1 MACEFKAVDWSPI
14 QVVRAPDEWEAAEED
29 VDCCVDCGKIHT
41 AGAFCARC
49 GKRGLATCL
58 KAALP
63 REVAPLF
70 VDHLAADGWVCP
82 ACIVAVHQAGTTL
95 QEEFRVRIAR
105 AQEHDAPPSLAQ
117 EPLLAAVEEG
127 PVKTALL
134 ALFAQS
140 AFQSLPMAA
149 QAAPVMTEA
158 VDPRRVMTWV
168 EGLATAPGRQVIL
181 SEVKGRYA
189 YHLVPENPHDAGSV
203 VDHERRTHFVTL
215 ISLMP
220 LAYRTPPI
228 LQVLHH
234 IMVRLEALR
243 LKCLHANGIEFQIAW
258 ETRFGSLDYTDF
270 TKSALVQAQKAMAD
284 LSKKADQRDER
295 REHPSKRPRK

>member
-228 LQVLHH
+228 PRCS
-234 IMVRLEALR
+234 ITSWS
-243 LKCLHANGIEFQIAW
+243 AW
-258 ETRFGSLDYTDF
+258 
-270 TKSALVQAQKAMAD
+270 
-284 LSKKADQRDER
+284 
-295 REHPSKRPRK
+295 RPCG